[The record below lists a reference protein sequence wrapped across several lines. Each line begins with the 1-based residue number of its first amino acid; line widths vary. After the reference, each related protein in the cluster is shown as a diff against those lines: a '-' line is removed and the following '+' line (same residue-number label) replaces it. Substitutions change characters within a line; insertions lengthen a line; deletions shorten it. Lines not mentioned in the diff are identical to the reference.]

1 MAVRPDQDNSQGFN
15 VVTRTVKFF
24 RIKGGR
30 LSQSEDQRLSESVKT
45 SGLDGRVVTSVDG
58 LELGM
63 YLDCGCLCTSPKTIA
78 GQCQY
83 PGCGA
88 LVCQAHSGQ
97 CEGRCQGGLVC
108 RRHLREVEVEGK
120 TRTYCERCAWR
131 YAFWELLLGL

>member
-1 MAVRPDQDNSQGFN
+1 MAVRPNNDANQGFN
-15 VVTRTVKFF
+15 IVTRAIKFF

-30 LSQSEDQRLSESVKT
+30 LSQSEDQRLSESVKV

-78 GQCQY
+78 GQCQI
-83 PGCGA
+83 CAA
-88 LVCQAHSGQ
+88 LVCPAHSGQ

-108 RRHLREVEVEGK
+108 RSHLRQVEVEGK
-120 TRTYCERCAWR
+120 TRTYCARCAWR
-131 YAFWELLLGL
+131 YAFLEMLLGL